1 MSMLPTPDESTHSAP
16 CHPCRERMTA
26 LEQENRQLH
35 ERLRQA
41 ELILDI
47 QDKTLQLFGVSL
59 GFGRKDDPGPRV
71 RAV

>member
-1 MSMLPTPDESTHSAP
+1 MA
-16 CHPCRERMTA
+16 A
-26 LEQENRQLH
+26 LEQANRQLH

-59 GFGRKDDPGPRV
+59 GFGRRDDSGPRV
-71 RAV
+71 RPA